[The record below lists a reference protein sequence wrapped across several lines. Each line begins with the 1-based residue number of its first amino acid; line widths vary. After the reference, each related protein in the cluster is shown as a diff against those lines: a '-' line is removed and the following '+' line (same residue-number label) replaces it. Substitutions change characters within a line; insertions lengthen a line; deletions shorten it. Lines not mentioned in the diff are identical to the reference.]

1 MMNKSQRTVLAVSL
15 ATIFSSAAYADD
27 EPIAGRIP
35 LSLDNHA
42 QQAAEEVRKINAA
55 YFSGSLNNHQDSSPA
70 LRPIHSVQGDISVSS
85 ATANGYLSVQNDGNG
100 FSGSLNIPIDLQVK
114 GYQPEINQS
123 YDLQS
128 NSNYVL
134 PVSGSLNATAN

>member
-15 ATIFSSAAYADD
+15 ATIFSGAAWAD

-55 YFSGSLNNHQDSSPA
+55 YFSGSLNDKGIATQATDARN
-70 LRPIHSVQGDISVSS
+70 DI
-85 ATANGYLSVQNDGNG
+85 NG
-100 FSGSLNIPIDLQVK
+100 FSGSLNIPADLQVK

-134 PVSGSLNATAN
+134 PVSGSLNADIWQIDDSYALDGGIL